1 MERAAQLKKKI
12 EQTFFTLGFNEEMV
26 GGKRCLVYGSTYCML
41 TYIDYFRAFVIEWAG
56 SRGEAEKNMFEDGD
70 LFFLEDPDET
80 ILRAVQKEI
89 LAERK

>member
-1 MERAAQLKKKI
+1 
-12 EQTFFTLGFNEEMV
+12 
-26 GGKRCLVYGSTYCML
+26 ML
-41 TYIDYFRAFVIEWAG
+41 TYIDHFRAFVIEWAG